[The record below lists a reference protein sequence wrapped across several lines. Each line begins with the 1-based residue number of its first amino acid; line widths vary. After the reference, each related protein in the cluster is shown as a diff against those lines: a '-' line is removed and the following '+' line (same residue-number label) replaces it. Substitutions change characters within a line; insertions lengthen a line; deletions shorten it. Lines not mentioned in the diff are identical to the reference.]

1 MSNLNVLQ
9 QQKSTQ
15 VELKHHAKFQNP
27 KITPSGRKVTQ
38 EREER
43 KKKERKKTPLIVDT

>member
-43 KKKERKKTPLIVDT
+43 KREKKRR